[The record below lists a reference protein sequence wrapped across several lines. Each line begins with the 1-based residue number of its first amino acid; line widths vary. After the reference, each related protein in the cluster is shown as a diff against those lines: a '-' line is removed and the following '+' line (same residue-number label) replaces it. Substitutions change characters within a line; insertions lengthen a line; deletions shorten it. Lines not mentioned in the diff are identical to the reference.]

1 MKKEEKEAFLEKFFS
16 SIKLENFSHE
26 EIKILELFPFFNKEM
41 VEVLDKV
48 ILLNTSFRMVDF
60 FQVEYDGR
68 SVRCF
73 LIEILHDAHSSLC
86 IKYSKIFK
94 SGKTLF
100 LGFKGLDILSKKYP
114 EKIKSEMKRIYSFD
128 SNKSTNKN
136 YIPGV
141 EDNKGNPQR
150 ILPKLDFTLRKGSYI
165 AVFKE

>member
-1 MKKEEKEAFLEKFFS
+1 MKKEEKEDLIKRIFS
-16 SIKLENFSHE
+16 SINLENFSHE
-26 EIKILELFPFFNKEM
+26 EIKILELLPFLNKEM

-48 ILLNTSFRMVDF
+48 IVIKTAFSVVDF
-60 FQVEYDGR
+60 FEIEYDQKTIK
-68 SVRCF
+68 CF
-73 LIEILHDAHSSLC
+73 LIEVLHDTHSSLC

-100 LGFKGLDILSKKYP
+100 LGFRGLDILSKKYP
-114 EKIKSEMKRIYSFD
+114 EKIKSEMKRIYSFE

-141 EDNKGNPQR
+141 EDNKGSLQR
-150 ILPKLDFTLRKGSYI
+150 ILPKLDFTLRKGSYM